1 VIHLGAGEPKNKA
14 PINALLQSAA
24 KLTAGDIEELVSNLD
39 DLTVNVEGK
48 ETVRIYAE

>member
-1 VIHLGAGEPKNKA
+1 MFESLTDR
-14 PINALLQSAA
+14 LQGVMQGLRGHG
-24 KLTAGDIEELVSNLD
+24 KLTAEDIEELVSNLD